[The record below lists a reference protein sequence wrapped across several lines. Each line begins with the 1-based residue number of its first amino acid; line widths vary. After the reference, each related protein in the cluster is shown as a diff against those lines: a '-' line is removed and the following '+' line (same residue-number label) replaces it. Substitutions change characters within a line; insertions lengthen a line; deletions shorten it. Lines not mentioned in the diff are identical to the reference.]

1 MRKTRLIQVAA
12 AVSTILAL
20 GTYSAAFAA
29 DVVIASS
36 GGGWQEAQ
44 DKALWAPAAKA
55 LNITYTQDTFQ
66 NWAEARAQVESGSVT
81 WDIIQIGIADEP
93 QAKAAGVLEKLDPDV
108 VNKADFPRALS
119 QTTSWPTAIT
129 RHSSP
134 GTRKLTA
141 TTARNRWLTSSTSR
155 NSRASGLSGTSRW
168 A

>member
-108 VNKADFPRALS
+108 VNKADFP
-119 QTTSWPTAIT
+119 
-129 RHSSP
+129 
-134 GTRKLTA
+134 
-141 TTARNRWLTSSTSR
+141 
-155 NSRASGLSGTSRW
+155 GLCHRQLRGQQQLLDTHRLEQENLRRQRPEIDG
-168 A
+168 